1 MLQLLLVEVEG
12 RAELPQF
19 VRLDDANRLLNT
31 SLIPFL
37 LLMALTIHH
46 LDIRSASSH
55 NRRRGM
61 R

>member
-12 RAELPQF
+12 RAELPQL
-19 VRLDDANRLLNT
+19 VRLHDANRLLNT

-37 LLMALTIHH
+37 LLMVLAIYH

-55 NRRRGM
+55 YRRRGIG
-61 R
+61 